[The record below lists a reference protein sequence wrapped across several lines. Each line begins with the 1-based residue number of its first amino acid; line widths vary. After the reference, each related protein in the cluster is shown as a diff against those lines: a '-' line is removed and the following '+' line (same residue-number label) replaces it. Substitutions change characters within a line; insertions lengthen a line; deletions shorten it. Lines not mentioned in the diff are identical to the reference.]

1 MSQFSVFFWYF
12 PTPNFCK
19 YGATELKLS
28 EKWVI
33 IKFQDILKTHGS
45 CFILRALTHFQK
57 ANFKVKFTPSPKDYI
72 TAKI

>member
-1 MSQFSVFFWYF
+1 MSQFSVFFRYF
-12 PTPNFCK
+12 PTANFCK
-19 YGATELKLS
+19 FDATELKLS

-33 IKFQDILKTHGS
+33 IKLQDILKIHSS

-57 ANFKVKFTPSPKDYI
+57 PNFKVKFTPSPEDYI